1 MGPVMTITSST
12 VENNENKNN
21 ANNAVAAMTN
31 AQQSA
36 MSNMFKQFFK
46 SFVPP
51 VRDEE
56 HEIQRKA
63 HAKRVRETRRSTQG
77 VTLED
82 LKSAEQLV
90 KKKQQ
95 QENAQRTTELQQL
108 ASPAPS
114 SPALQG
120 STASTTVTTSATL
133 VAGGD
138 ADKQERRPSW
148 RLRMESSDKNRN
160 VPASSSQS
168 TQELKKSNLK
178 SQNGELDYKKLW
190 EESQTENS
198 KLKSE
203 MNSIR
208 TDLNSTR
215 HQLETAIQ
223 ASTKNSISDSEK
235 REKKILEKK
244 LAEMEEELKSL
255 EQLKADNQRL
265 RDENG
270 ALIRVISKLSK

>member
-1 MGPVMTITSST
+1 MCRGPT
-12 VENNENKNN
+12 
-21 ANNAVAAMTN
+21 
-31 AQQSA
+31 
-36 MSNMFKQFFK
+36 
-46 SFVPP
+46 
-51 VRDEE
+51 
-56 HEIQRKA
+56 QRK
-63 HAKRVRETRRSTQG
+63 KKPKRRSTG
-77 VTLED
+77 VVNLEIEEID
-82 LKSAEQLV
+82 IKSED
-90 KKKQQ
+90 
-95 QENAQRTTELQQL
+95 
-108 ASPAPS
+108 S
-114 SPALQG
+114 
-120 STASTTVTTSATL
+120 
-133 VAGGD
+133 GD
-138 ADKQERRPSW
+138 E
-148 RLRMESSDKNRN
+148 N
-160 VPASSSQS
+160 VPVISSQS